1 MLSDGPEGGSD
12 LDSQPVFE
20 LSRVSVTRNGKQIL
34 KGIDWRVRAGQV
46 SIVLGPTGSGKTS
59 LLRLL
64 NRLDDPSSGEIRYM
78 GRPASS
84 AGVSDLRREVGMV
97 LQQPFLFEGTVLDNI
112 LYGVRIHGLDVDVAE
127 ITSLVGI
134 SEVMLAQNADTLSV
148 GQSQKVSIA
157 RAVALKPRVLL
168 LDEPTSGLDP
178 TSTLQIE
185 ELLSGLVSALELTCV
200 FVTHH
205 IEQARRLGHRG
216 ILIVDGA
223 VVEEGG
229 IEEML
234 SSPSDERTRKFMKGE
249 LR

>member
-1 MLSDGPEGGSD
+1 MERH
-12 LDSQPVFE
+12 PVFE
-20 LSRVSVTRNGKQIL
+20 LLDVSLAKDGKEIL
-34 KGIDWRVRAGQV
+34 KGIDWKILPGQV

-64 NRLDDPSSGEIRYM
+64 NRLDDPTSGEVRYTNKPITSM
-78 GRPASS
+78 RVAD
-84 AGVSDLRREVGMV
+84 VRREVGMV

-112 LYGVRIHGLDVDVAE
+112 LYGPRLHGVDADVGEV
-127 ITSLVGI
+127 TSLVGI
-134 SEVMLAQNADTLSV
+134 GDDMLDQDAATLSV

-157 RAVALKPRVLL
+157 RAVALRPRVLL

-185 ELLSGLVSALELTCV
+185 SLLSGLVEALELTCV

-216 ILIVDGA
+216 ILIIDGA
-223 VVEEGG
+223 KVEERG

-234 SSPSDERTRKFMKGE
+234 SSPADDRTRRFINGE
-249 LR
+249 LK